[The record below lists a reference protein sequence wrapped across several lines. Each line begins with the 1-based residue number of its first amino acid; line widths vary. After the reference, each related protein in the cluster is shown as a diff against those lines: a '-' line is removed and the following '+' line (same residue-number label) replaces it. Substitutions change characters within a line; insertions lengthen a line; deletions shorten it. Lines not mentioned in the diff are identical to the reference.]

1 WKIIPFWKEDYGLP
15 PAEEP
20 RRFFNTLKIDCT
32 VGAVA
37 GQLAAVQRVAGTI
50 IARSNSLCD
59 PQIVVSG
66 LGVMCIE
73 RTEEYLGDVVASAT
87 TGFGSTRYYP
97 QPMGPLKQ

>member
-1 WKIIPFWKEDYGLP
+1 MTHMKWKIIPFWKEDYGLP

-20 RRFFNTLKIDCT
+20 RRSIHNPWNLQSCSKTSSSTRYSFI
-32 VGAVA
+32 VA
-37 GQLAAVQRVAGTI
+37 GGTT
-50 IARSNSLCD
+50 ALDKKCNR
-59 PQIVVSG
+59 
-66 LGVMCIE
+66 E